1 MAYQNNKHIRI
12 LQPVKALSYSPQFY
26 LLSGFILGVLSV
38 GSVLLGYHYYQ
49 DHKASTATQ
58 LTVANDQVA
67 DLSHM
72 VENELLIQKS
82 VAPSDRDNI
91 QNSEDGFDQNIDN
104 MFKVAKPAS
113 ANEPANTG
121 SPFDSAFAI
130 QEQKPLPQ
138 ANGKIKPLK
147 SQPQTIPSSVAP
159 SKEIQQSEK
168 NPVNVRLVTQP
179 TKPKQLEKT
188 VELKTA
194 STSTQEQSPA
204 KTPKENPEVAQS

>member
-1 MAYQNNKHIRI
+1 MTYKNNKHIRI
-12 LQPVKALSYSPQFY
+12 LQPVKPLSHSPRFY

-49 DHKASTATQ
+49 NHKASTAAQ
-58 LTVANDQVA
+58 LTAANNQEEDS
-67 DLSHM
+67 SHT
-72 VENELLIQKS
+72 VKNELLIQKS
-82 VAPSDRDNI
+82 GAPLDQDNI
-91 QNSEDGFDQNIDN
+91 HNSEDGFDQNIDN

-147 SQPQTIPSSVAP
+147 SQPQTIRSSTT
-159 SKEIQQSEK
+159 STKDIQQSEK
-168 NPVNVRLVTQP
+168 NPINVRLVTQP

>member
-1 MAYQNNKHIRI
+1 MAYKNNKHIPI

-49 DHKASTATQ
+49 DHKASTAAQ

-138 ANGKIKPLK
+138 TNDKIKPLI
-147 SQPQTIPSSVAP
+147 SQPQTIRSSTT
-159 SKEIQQSEK
+159 STKDIQQSEK
-168 NPVNVRLVTQP
+168 NPVRLVTQP

>member
-1 MAYQNNKHIRI
+1 MAYKNNKHIPI

-26 LLSGFILGVLSV
+26 FLSGFILGVLSV
-38 GSVLLGYHYYQ
+38 GSALLAYHYYQ
-49 DHKASTATQ
+49 DHKASTAAQ

-82 VAPSDRDNI
+82 GAPSDQENI
-91 QNSEDGFDQNIDN
+91 QNLEDGFDQNIDN

-194 STSTQEQSPA
+194 STSTQEQSPVTTA
-204 KTPKENPEVAQS
+204 QERPEVAQS

>member
-1 MAYQNNKHIRI
+1 MAYQNNKYIRI
-12 LQPVKALSYSPQFY
+12 LQSVKSLSYSPHFY

-49 DHKASTATQ
+49 NHKASTAAQ
-58 LTVANDQVA
+58 LTAANDQGADSSHTVA
-67 DLSHM
+67 G
-72 VENELLIQKS
+72 EQLIQKAG
-82 VAPSDRDNI
+82 APSDQENI
-91 QNSEDGFDQNIDN
+91 QNLEDGFDQNIDN

>member
-12 LQPVKALSYSPQFY
+12 LQSVKSLSYSPHFY

-49 DHKASTATQ
+49 NHKASTAAQ
-58 LTVANDQVA
+58 LTAANDQGADSSHTVA
-67 DLSHM
+67 G
-72 VENELLIQKS
+72 EQLIQKAG
-82 VAPSDRDNI
+82 APSDQENI
-91 QNSEDGFDQNIDN
+91 QNLEDGFDQNIDN

-168 NPVNVRLVTQP
+168 NPVNVRPVTQP
-179 TKPKQLEKT
+179 KKQAEKPI
-188 VELKTA
+188 ELKTA
-194 STSTQEQSPA
+194 STSTQEQPPV
-204 KTPKENPEVAQS
+204 KTAQKSPEVAQS

>member
-1 MAYQNNKHIRI
+1 MAYKNNKHIPI

-26 LLSGFILGVLSV
+26 FLSGFILGVLSV
-38 GSVLLGYHYYQ
+38 GSALLGYHYYQ
-49 DHKASTATQ
+49 DHKDITAAQ
-58 LTVANDQVA
+58 LTVESDQGA
-67 DLSHM
+67 DSSHTLDS
-72 VENELLIQKS
+72 EQLIQTAG
-82 VAPSDRDNI
+82 APSDQENI
-91 QNSEDGFDQNIDN
+91 PNPEDGFDQNIDN
-104 MFKVAKPAS
+104 MFKVAKPES
-113 ANEPANTG
+113 TTKTENPG
-121 SPFDSAFAI
+121 SPFESAFGVQA
-130 QEQKPLPQ
+130 QKPLPQ

-204 KTPKENPEVAQS
+204 KTPQESSEVAQS

>member
-1 MAYQNNKHIRI
+1 MAYKNNKHIPI

-49 DHKASTATQ
+49 DHKASTAAQ
-58 LTVANDQVA
+58 LTVANDQGVYSSPTV
-67 DLSHM
+67 DS
-72 VENELLIQKS
+72 EQLIQT
-82 VAPSDRDNI
+82 VEAPSDQENI
-91 QNSEDGFDQNIDN
+91 HDPEGGFDQNIDN
-104 MFKVAKPAS
+104 MFKVAKPES
-113 ANEPANTG
+113 TTKTENPG
-121 SPFDSAFAI
+121 SPFESAFGVQA
-130 QEQKPLPQ
+130 QKPLPQ

-147 SQPQTIPSSVAP
+147 SQLQTIPSSVAP